1 MKTRLRKT
9 AGVTAALT
17 AGVTALLVAGSA
29 GSAVAAPRA
38 AAPQRCHTSALS
50 ASLHVS
56 ANNAAMGN
64 RDGQLVLTNTSHQ
77 TCTVYGYPGLG
88 LQNAGHKVLPIKVSW
103 GSTYFAADPG
113 RHTVTLRPGQS
124 AYADFGWS
132 APYGITSVTPSY
144 LEVTPP
150 DETAFRLIRF
160 PSGAINDGT
169 LRVTALSAHPV
180 GG

>member
-88 LQNAGHKVLPIKVSW
+88 LQNSRHGNLAIKIVW
-103 GSTYFAADPG
+103 GSTYFAGDP
-113 RHTVTLRPGQS
+113 RPHTVTLKPGQS
-124 AYADFGWS
+124 AYADVAWH
-132 APYGITSVTPSY
+132 APYGVKSVTPSF

-150 DETAFRLIRF
+150 NETTHLTIRF
-160 PSGAINDGT
+160 APGAIDDDT
-169 LRVTALSAHPV
+169 VTVTALTTHPI
-180 GG
+180 G